1 MALDI
6 ATVRRVAALCRLRV
20 SDTDL
25 STMEA
30 ELNDILHW
38 VEKLTELDTDDVLPM
53 TRVVD
58 VDLPMRDDVVSDCD
72 CADKILV
79 NAPVSAQG
87 FFSVPKVF
95 E

>member
-1 MALDI
+1 M
-6 ATVRRVAALCRLRV
+6 
-20 SDTDL
+20 
-25 STMEA
+25 
-30 ELNDILHW
+30 
-38 VEKLTELDTDDVLPM
+38 DTDDVLPM

-58 VDLPMRDDVVSDCD
+58 VDLPMRDDVVNDGD

-87 FFSVPKVF
+87 FFSVPKVI